1 MCQSAHRFE
10 HVDLYFF
17 IKARSLAA
25 TAEGKIF
32 YRAKSNK

>member
-1 MCQSAHRFE
+1 MPPTGN
-10 HVDLYFF
+10 VDLYFF

-32 YRAKSNK
+32 YRADKKQ